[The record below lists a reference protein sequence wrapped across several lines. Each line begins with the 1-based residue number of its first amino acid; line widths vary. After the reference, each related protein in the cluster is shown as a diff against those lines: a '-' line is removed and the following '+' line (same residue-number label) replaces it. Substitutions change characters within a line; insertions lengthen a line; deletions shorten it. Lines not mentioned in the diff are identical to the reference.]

1 MCVCACVRACVRACV
16 CVWQMRGLLPN
27 LIKAAPAAAIN
38 FALYDWVKGYFALVP
53 QQSPR

>member
-1 MCVCACVRACVRACV
+1 
-16 CVWQMRGLLPN
+16 MRGLLPN